1 MKGPVP
7 TFSYPMSV
15 YWNITSICNLRCDHC
30 LSRSGKKQPGELTHA
45 QAMQL
50 VDELV
55 ENRVFFLYIAG
66 GEPLLRKDLFQVI
79 ERARAGGV
87 RVYMA
92 TNGTYM
98 TPEKAARI
106 RDLELEDVLVSL
118 DGVDARTHDRF
129 RRVPGAYRDALR
141 AMDTLLDAGVRMSVG
156 TVVCRQTISQ
166 LDGMFDLLKD
176 KGVPVWRLTG
186 MCPVGRGHE
195 IYYQTGLGV
204 DEIRHLAG
212 FVEAHTGDPAVRV
225 HLDDP
230 LPMKIWALQGK
241 ASVQPAKCGAGRA
254 LCCVQYDGSV
264 TPCVL
269 FDHPVGNIKGSSL
282 GEVWRTAP
290 FFSDMRA
297 VDADTLTGKCTSCS
311 KAVDCNGACRAHAW
325 FEYGDVKAPDPVC
338 LREDIPE
345 DYVAPPSRR
354 RMLPVVSVAPADE
367 TAHGCGG
374 VC

>member
-7 TFSYPMSV
+7 TFNYPMSV

-30 LSRSGKKQPGELTHA
+30 LSRSGKKQPGELTHEE
-45 QAMQL
+45 AMRL

-55 ENRVFFLYIAG
+55 SNRVFFLYIAG

-79 ERARAGGV
+79 ERAREGGV

-106 RDLELEDVLVSL
+106 RELELEDVLVSL
-118 DGVDARTHDRF
+118 DGVDAKTHDTF
-129 RRVPGAYRDALR
+129 RRVPGAYRDALN
-141 AMDTLLDAGVRMSVG
+141 AMDTLLDAGVGMSVG
-156 TVVCRQTISQ
+156 TVVCRQTVSQ
-166 LDGMFDLLKD
+166 LDDMHALLKN

-204 DEIRHLAG
+204 DEIRHLAD
-212 FVEAHTGDPAVRV
+212 FVAEHTGDPDMRV

-241 ASVQPAKCGAGRA
+241 SPVQPAKCGAGRT
-254 LCCVQYDGSV
+254 LCCVQYDGTV

-269 FDHPVGNIKGSSL
+269 FDHPVGNIKDSSL
-282 GEVWRTAP
+282 GEVWRSAP
-290 FFSDMRA
+290 FFAGMRE
-297 VDADTLTGKCTSCS
+297 VSSTTLTGKCTSCS
-311 KAVDCNGACRAHAW
+311 KVVDCNGACRAHAW
-325 FEYGDVKAPDPVC
+325 FEYGDLKAPDPVC
-338 LREDIPE
+338 LREDIPD
-345 DYVAPPSRR
+345 DYVPPPTVRR
-354 RMLPVVSVAPADE
+354 TLPVVSVTSA
-367 TAHGCGG
+367 GG
-374 VC
+374 RGGAC